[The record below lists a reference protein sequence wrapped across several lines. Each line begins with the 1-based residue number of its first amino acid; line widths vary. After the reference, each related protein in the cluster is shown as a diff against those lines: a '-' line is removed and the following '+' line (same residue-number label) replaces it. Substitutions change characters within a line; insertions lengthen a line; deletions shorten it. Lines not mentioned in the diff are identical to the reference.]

1 MKPDSGPDVDLSR
14 LTSSKVVSL
23 QVQGRPGVN
32 FYLNSNSNQETNLWH
47 KKLVVWVELQLFRLE
62 MVPPLDEMPA
72 NHFSSNLS
80 LDPEWGFDEDI
91 RELTLQRLEQL
102 DPRLPPPHRAKA
114 SLVKL
119 CQGAKCIFSF

>member
-1 MKPDSGPDVDLSR
+1 MKPDSGPDADLFH

-32 FYLNSNSNQETNLWH
+32 FYLNPNSNQETNLWH

-72 NHFSSNLS
+72 NHFSSKLS
-80 LDPEWGFDEDI
+80 LVNGVSTS
-91 RELTLQRLEQL
+91 ELE
-102 DPRLPPPHRAKA
+102 
-114 SLVKL
+114 S
-119 CQGAKCIFSF
+119 